1 MTRLVDEILQA
12 AGAEHEARAPAEVI
26 NLPVRSKFLDRTAAP
41 LPGKEVP
48 TWLAMLLE
56 AGPYLSA
63 AMFAVMALMLWSGWR
78 QTQILAD
85 IGRATCSADGSYMWI
100 EEDPGSTVP
109 RMRDELLAE
118 CAKAYRMF

>member
-26 NLPVRSKFLDRTAAP
+26 N